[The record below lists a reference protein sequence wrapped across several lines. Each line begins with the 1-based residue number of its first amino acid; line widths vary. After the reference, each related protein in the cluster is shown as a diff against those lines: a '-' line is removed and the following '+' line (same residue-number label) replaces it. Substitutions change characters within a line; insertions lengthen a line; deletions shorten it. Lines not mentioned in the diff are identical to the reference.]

1 MATGQ
6 KTRQQLPR
14 EATMKYKFLIVSLMS
29 TLSVPYGG
37 AMEGEK
43 ESKTPITNSP
53 PVTEH
58 EAIMQEQITVILSH
72 LSRQI
77 GGDESIDPSERL
89 QALTKALDHQ
99 AESLEEAI
107 NNTTINLSGI
117 LGVDSLEKIIYL
129 AQEKSKDEA
138 TNRGLKKLINA
149 MRQEQTEKNELFN
162 EVLQQRLSLAS
173 QASIPEERQP
183 YYPTLSSSSIPSS
196 ISPSHSASNSARFS
210 SYQQGLL
217 TRKDQIG
224 SEAWK
229 LLGGENANLAAA
241 LFNSIQQNSGT
252 VEILSLEKNSFTLRL
267 NGKEQDQ
274 LYRF

>member
-37 AMEGEK
+37 AMDQLFELPFTNSRSIATANEMQNQAAIAFSRIDHQVGGKGSVEATQRLHILTTALDSQAASLNDAVNNLTVTLAEIPGIDLRAKIANLTQAAEK
-43 ESKTPITNSP
+43 EKMTKQDL
-53 PVTEH
+53 
-58 EAIMQEQITVILSH
+58 MQA
-72 LSRQI
+72 LSR
-77 GGDESIDPSERL
+77 L
-89 QALTKALDHQ
+89 QNEQ
-99 AESLEEAI
+99 AETNVHLKILEQHFI
-107 NNTTINLSGI
+107 H
-117 LGVDSLEKIIYL
+117 
-129 AQEKSKDEA
+129 
-138 TNRGLKKLINA
+138 
-149 MRQEQTEKNELFN
+149 
-162 EVLQQRLSLAS
+162 
-173 QASIPEERQP
+173 IPQPSAVHGAQP

-196 ISPSHSASNSARFS
+196 ISPSHSTSNSARFS

-229 LLGGENANLAAA
+229 LLGGENANLADA

-252 VEILSLEKNSFTLRL
+252 VEILSLENDSFYLSVD
-267 NGKEQDQ
+267 GKRQGK
-274 LYRF
+274 LYKF